1 MDPSLSWKLLCKN
14 MHDQKTDSNT
24 IPEYFTSSDVRET
37 RVFGSYYPETSDRSY
52 SQVAQAVTRLYG
64 AGVRQLNKRGEP
76 VDEKTGQYLGRPMK
90 EGDYHH
96 DLDITADKFAMDGSC
111 TVHCFIGSSG
121 NSTSNSPP
129 PKLIGVFYLQRDDVS
144 LRRARTQAAIA
155 AGFGR
160 TESLDSAMRGSGANY
175 SSIVYR
181 HRRWVESFAQSWLS
195 DHIEA
200 FEDEILRQQP
210 ANAESLLNTLSD
222 LKNKI
227 SDMTIPE
234 D

>member
-1 MDPSLSWKLLCKN
+1 MN
-14 MHDQKTDSNT
+14 
-24 IPEYFTSSDVRET
+24 
-37 RVFGSYYPETSDRSY
+37 
-52 SQVAQAVTRLYG
+52 
-64 AGVRQLNKRGEP
+64 AGVMRGPNGESQRLPGGPISTEILLRVLFQDSLPAGLPGVGNNDANREILEP
-76 VDEKTGQYLGRPMK
+76 ATRIIQAGGNTRNPDNFIPTQAQINAMKGRIMGFSAPMEEREFLTTVRDAATG
-90 EGDYHH
+90 
-96 DLDITADKFAMDGSC
+96 LD
-111 TVHCFIGSSG
+111 
-121 NSTSNSPP
+121 STSTDQLLTTFNV
-129 PKLIGVFYLQRDDVS
+129 LIGVFDYLQRDDVS

-155 AGFGR
+155 AEFGR
-160 TESLDSAMRGSGANY
+160 TENLDSAMRGAGANY

-200 FEDEILRQQP
+200 FEDEILRQEP